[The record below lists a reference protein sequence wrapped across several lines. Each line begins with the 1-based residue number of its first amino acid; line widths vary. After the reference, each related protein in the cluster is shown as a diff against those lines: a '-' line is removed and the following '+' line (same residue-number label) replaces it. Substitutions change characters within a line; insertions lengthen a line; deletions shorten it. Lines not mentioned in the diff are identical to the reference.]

1 MPAVSRLENNYKD
14 QIDFI
19 HIDWDDRDSDPVI
32 EYFAVLRRSTYILLA
47 PDGMVLWQF
56 IGPLDEETVTGEIL
70 KALEAYP
77 PN

>member
-1 MPAVSRLENNYKD
+1 M
-14 QIDFI
+14 
-19 HIDWDDRDSDPVI
+19 
-32 EYFAVLRRSTYILLA
+32 VLR
-47 PDGMVLWQF
+47 QF